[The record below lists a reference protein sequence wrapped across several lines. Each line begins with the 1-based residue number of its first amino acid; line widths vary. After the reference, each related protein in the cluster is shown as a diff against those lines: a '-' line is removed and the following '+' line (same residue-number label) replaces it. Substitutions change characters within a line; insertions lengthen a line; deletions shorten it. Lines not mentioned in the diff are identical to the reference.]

1 MTVYNLLRD
10 LVGVYQQISII
21 DYSKEEEAG
30 AYKVY
35 EGLCWQCQYSEPQ
48 HEQNHYSQA
57 KVDEIEADGDTLIIS
72 IGIEL

>member
-1 MTVYNLLRD
+1 MKVYDLLRD

-21 DYSKEEEAG
+21 DYSNEEEAG
-30 AYKVY
+30 PYKVY

-57 KVDEIEADGDTLIIS
+57 KVDGIEAEGDTLIIS